1 MRDIF
6 ICHMHK
12 TGFTDPQIPFAG
24 QHITRF
30 IMQFLFLTASS
41 DLTGLALMS
50 KYFFTAGL
58 CMLTVMTLAYLWY
71 TVGTVRLANQLAVE
85 RVRSQS
91 HSKAS
96 KANKS
101 KVAIDG
107 GGVSI
112 MVRSDVVLHEQPDGE
127 KPIALNRNLISIG
140 RIGTILGWFVV
151 FMLFMS
157 QLFRAIVEQHA
168 PWSNLYEF
176 SLSFTFALLLCYLIF
191 EARFH
196 ERVRAWG
203 LYVCLLA
210 VVTVGIAIFLGIT
223 YNMING
229 SQQLIPALQDQPILT
244 VHVSMAIFAYAL
256 FSVSF
261 GAALIVLIQNGE
273 GQRFSWLP
281 SAEAADELA
290 YKAVIVGFPLLALTL
305 ILGAYWANYAW
316 GHYWSWD
323 PKETS
328 ALVTW
333 LIYAIY
339 LHARGI
345 RGWHGKRAAWL
356 LTLGFAATLFTYYG
370 VSFFVPSLH
379 SYARPI

>member
-1 MRDIF
+1 
-6 ICHMHK
+6 
-12 TGFTDPQIPFAG
+12 
-24 QHITRF
+24 
-30 IMQFLFLTASS
+30 MQLLSVTASPA
-41 DLTGLALMS
+41 LAGFAEMS
-50 KYFFTAGL
+50 KYFFTAAL
-58 CMLTVMTLAYLWY
+58 CMLVVMTLAYLWY
-71 TVGTVRLANQLAVE
+71 TVGSARFAKQLAVE
-85 RVRSQS
+85 RARSRSQG
-91 HSKAS
+91 KAS
-96 KANKS
+96 KRGNQAAS
-101 KVAIDG
+101 VG
-107 GGVSI
+107 GGVTTL
-112 MVRSDVVLHEQPDGE
+112 VQDDVVVHEQPDGE
-127 KPIALNRNLISIG
+127 KPIALNRNLVTIG
-140 RIGTILGWFVV
+140 RIGTAVGWFTVV
-151 FMLFMS
+151 MLFMS

-176 SLSFTFALLLCYLIF
+176 SLSFTAALLLCYLIF

-223 YNMING
+223 FNMING
-229 SQQLIPALQDQPILT
+229 STQLIPALQDKPILT

-256 FSVSF
+256 FSVAF
-261 GAALIVLIQNGE
+261 GAALIVLIQGGE
-273 GQRFSWLP
+273 GQRIAWLP
-281 SAEAADELA
+281 SAEAADELG

-333 LIYAIY
+333 LIYAVY

-345 RGWHGKRAAWL
+345 RGWRGKRAAWL

-379 SYARPI
+379 SYAAPM

>member
-1 MRDIF
+1 V
-6 ICHMHK
+6 HK
-12 TGFTDPQIPFAG
+12 TGFIDPKKPVVG
-24 QHITRF
+24 HNNTRF
-30 IMQFLFLTASS
+30 IMQLLSLTASS
-41 DLTGLALMS
+41 ELTGLALMS
-50 KYFFTAGL
+50 KYFFTAAL
-58 CMLTVMTLAYLWY
+58 CMLIVMALSYLWY
-71 TVGTVRLANQLAVE
+71 TIGSVRLANQLAVE
-85 RVRSQS
+85 RGRSQS
-91 HSKAS
+91 RSKAGKAS
-96 KANKS
+96 KSRVAN
-101 KVAIDG
+101 DG
-107 GGVSI
+107 GGVSTL
-112 MVRSDVVLHEQPDGE
+112 VRSDIVLREQPDGE
-127 KPIALNRNLISIG
+127 KPIALNRGLITIG
-140 RIGTILGWFVV
+140 RIGTTLGWFVV

-210 VVTVGIAIFLGIT
+210 VITVGIAIYLGIA
-223 YNMING
+223 YSMING
-229 SQQLIPALQDQPILT
+229 STQLIPALQDKPILT
-244 VHVSMAIFAYAL
+244 IHVSMAIFAYAL

-261 GAALIVLIQNGE
+261 GAALIVLVQDGE
-273 GQRFSWLP
+273 GQRFAWLP
-281 SAEAADELA
+281 SAEAADELG

-333 LIYAIY
+333 LIYAVY

-379 SYARPI
+379 SYATPR

>member
-1 MRDIF
+1 MRSLF
-6 ICHMHK
+6 VYTTK
-12 TGFTDPQIPFAG
+12 TGFIDSYIPVICHAK
-24 QHITRF
+24 TRF
-30 IMQFLFLTASS
+30 IMQLLSLTASAE
-41 DLTGLALMS
+41 LTGLALMS
-50 KYFFTAGL
+50 KYFFTAAL
-58 CMLTVMTLAYLWY
+58 SMLIVMTLAYLWY
-71 TVGTVRLANQLAVE
+71 TIGTVRLAKQVAVE
-85 RVRSQS
+85 RVQSRSRTKS
-91 HSKAS
+91 NKVSKG
-96 KANKS
+96 N
-101 KVAIDG
+101 ITNEG
-107 GGVSI
+107 GGVTTI
-112 MVRSDVVLHEQPDGE
+112 VLSDVVLHDQPDGE
-127 KPIALNRNLISIG
+127 KPIALNRNLIAIG
-140 RIGTILGWFVV
+140 RIGTMLGWFVV
-151 FMLFMS
+151 FMLFMA
-157 QLFRAIVEQHA
+157 QLFRTIVVQHA

-191 EARFH
+191 EALFH
-196 ERVRAWG
+196 ERVHAWG

-210 VVTVGIAIFLGIT
+210 LITIGIAIYLGIT
-223 YNMING
+223 YNMTNG
-229 SQQLIPALQDQPILT
+229 TQQLIPALQDQPILT

-273 GQRFSWLP
+273 GQRFAWLP

-333 LIYAIY
+333 LIYAVY

-345 RGWHGKRAAWL
+345 RGWRGKRIAWL

-379 SYARPI
+379 SYATPR

>member
-1 MRDIF
+1 
-6 ICHMHK
+6 
-12 TGFTDPQIPFAG
+12 
-24 QHITRF
+24 
-30 IMQFLFLTASS
+30 MQFLSLTASS
-41 DLTGLALMS
+41 DLSGLALMS

-58 CMLTVMTLAYLWY
+58 CMLIVMTLAYLWY

-91 HSKAS
+91 RGKASKAS
-96 KANKS
+96 KS
-101 KVAIDG
+101 KVANNG
-107 GGVSI
+107 GGVTTL
-112 MVRSDVVLHEQPDGE
+112 VRSDVVLHEQPDGE
-127 KPIALNRNLISIG
+127 KPIALNRNLITIG

-176 SLSFTFALLLCYLIF
+176 SLSFTLALLLCYLIF

-196 ERVRAWG
+196 ERVRSWG

-210 VVTVGIAIFLGIT
+210 LVTIGIAIYLGVT

-229 SQQLIPALQDQPILT
+229 STQLIPALQDKPILT
-244 VHVSMAIFAYAL
+244 IHVSMAIFAYAL

-261 GAALIVLIQNGE
+261 GAALIVLAQNGE
-273 GQRFSWLP
+273 GQRFAWLP
-281 SAEAADELA
+281 SAEAADELG

-333 LIYAIY
+333 LIYAVY

-356 LTLGFAATLFTYYG
+356 LTLGFATTLFTYYG

-379 SYARPI
+379 SYATPR

>member
-1 MRDIF
+1 MS
-6 ICHMHK
+6 
-12 TGFTDPQIPFAG
+12 
-24 QHITRF
+24 
-30 IMQFLFLTASS
+30 LLTIAASPA
-41 DLTGLALMS
+41 LNGLAVVS
-50 KYFFTAGL
+50 QYCFTAAL
-58 CMLTVMTLAYLWY
+58 CMLAVMTLVYLWY
-71 TVGTVRLANQLAVE
+71 TIGAARLAKQVALE
-85 RVRSQS
+85 SVRS
-91 HSKAS
+91 HGKAS
-96 KANKS
+96 K
-101 KVAIDG
+101 KVAAVS
-107 GGVSI
+107 GGVATL
-112 MVRSDVVLHEQPDGE
+112 VKSDVILNEQADGE
-127 KPIALNRNLISIG
+127 KPIALNRGLLSIG
-140 RIGTILGWFVV
+140 RIGTLIGWFTV
-151 FMLFMS
+151 FALFMS
-157 QLFRAIVEQHA
+157 LLFRAIVEQHA

-176 SLSFTFALLLCYLIF
+176 SMSFTTALLLCYLIF
-191 EARFH
+191 EAIFH

-210 VVTVGIAIFLGIT
+210 VITLGIAIYLGIAF
-223 YNMING
+223 NMIND
-229 SQQLIPALQDQPILT
+229 SAQLIPALQDKPILA

-256 FSVSF
+256 FSVAF
-261 GAALIVLIQNGE
+261 GAGLIMLVQGGE

-328 ALVTW
+328 ALITW
-333 LIYAIY
+333 LIYAVY

-345 RGWHGKRAAWL
+345 RGWRGKRIAWL

-379 SYARPI
+379 SYATPQ

>member
-1 MRDIF
+1 
-6 ICHMHK
+6 
-12 TGFTDPQIPFAG
+12 
-24 QHITRF
+24 
-30 IMQFLFLTASS
+30 MQLLSVTASP
-41 DLTGLALMS
+41 GLAGPALMS
-50 KYFFTAGL
+50 KYFFTASL
-58 CMLTVMTLAYLWY
+58 CMLIVMTLVYLWY
-71 TVGTVRLANQLAVE
+71 TIGSARLAKQLAVE
-85 RVRSQS
+85 RARSQS
-91 HSKAS
+91 RSKAS
-96 KANKS
+96 KTKAAS
-101 KVAIDG
+101 EG
-107 GGVSI
+107 GGVTTL
-112 MVRSDVVLHEQPDGE
+112 VRSDVVLHEQPDGE
-127 KPIALNRNLISIG
+127 KPIALDRHLITIG
-140 RIGTILGWFVV
+140 RIGTTLGWFAA

-157 QLFRAIVEQHA
+157 QVFRAIVEQHA

-176 SLSFTFALLLCYLIF
+176 SLSFTTALLLCYLIF
-191 EARFH
+191 EARFR

-210 VVTVGIAIFLGIT
+210 VVTIGIAIFLGVT
-223 YNMING
+223 YDLING
-229 SQQLIPALQDQPILT
+229 SAQLIPALQDKPILT
-244 VHVSMAIFAYAL
+244 IHVSMAIFAYAL

-261 GAALIVLIQNGE
+261 GAALIVLAQDGE
-273 GQRFSWLP
+273 GQRFTWLP
-281 SAEAADELA
+281 SAEAADELG

-356 LTLGFAATLFTYYG
+356 LTLGFVATLFTYYG

-379 SYARPI
+379 SYAIPQ

>member
-1 MRDIF
+1 
-6 ICHMHK
+6 
-12 TGFTDPQIPFAG
+12 
-24 QHITRF
+24 
-30 IMQFLFLTASS
+30 MQFLSVTDSA
-41 DLTGLALMS
+41 GLSALATMS
-50 KYFFTAGL
+50 KYFFTVAV
-58 CMLTVMTLAYLWY
+58 CMLVVMTLVYLWY
-71 TVGTVRLANQLAVE
+71 TVGSARLAKQLSVE
-85 RVRSQS
+85 QVRSQS
-91 HSKAS
+91 RSKGS
-96 KANKS
+96 KTGKS
-101 KVAIDG
+101 TAAGVG
-107 GGVSI
+107 GSVTTL
-112 MVRSDVVLHEQPDGE
+112 VRDDVVVHEQPDGE
-127 KPIALNRNLISIG
+127 RPIALNRNLIAIG
-140 RIGTILGWFVV
+140 RVGTILGWFIV

-157 QLFRAIVEQHA
+157 QLFRAIIVQHA

-203 LYVCLLA
+203 LYVCLLS
-210 VVTVGIAIFLGIT
+210 VVTLGIAIYLGIT

-229 SQQLIPALQDQPILT
+229 TTQLIPALQDKPILT

-256 FSVSF
+256 FSVAF
-261 GAALIVLIQNGE
+261 GAGLIVLVQDGE
-273 GQRFSWLP
+273 GQRIRWLP
-281 SAEAADELA
+281 SAEAADELG

-333 LIYAIY
+333 LIYAVY

-379 SYARPI
+379 SYATPR

>member
-1 MRDIF
+1 
-6 ICHMHK
+6 
-12 TGFTDPQIPFAG
+12 
-24 QHITRF
+24 
-30 IMQFLFLTASS
+30 MQLLSSVTASP
-41 DLTGLALMS
+41 GLAGLAVMS
-50 KYFFTAGL
+50 KYFFTASLG
-58 CMLTVMTLAYLWY
+58 MLIVMTLAYLWY
-71 TVGTVRLANQLAVE
+71 TVGSARLAKQLAVE
-85 RVRSQS
+85 RARSQS
-91 HSKAS
+91 RSKTS
-96 KANKS
+96 KNKA
-101 KVAIDG
+101 VGEG
-107 GGVSI
+107 GGVTTL
-112 MVRSDVVLHEQPDGE
+112 VRSDVVLHEQPDGE
-127 KPIALNRNLISIG
+127 KPIALNRNLITIG
-140 RIGTILGWFVV
+140 RIGTTLGWFAV

-157 QLFRAIVEQHA
+157 QVFRAIVEQHA

-176 SLSFTFALLLCYLIF
+176 SLSFTTALLLCYLIF

-210 VVTVGIAIFLGIT
+210 VVTIGIAIFLGIT
-223 YNMING
+223 YDLING
-229 SQQLIPALQDQPILT
+229 SAQLIPALQDKPILT
-244 VHVSMAIFAYAL
+244 IHVSMAIFAYAL
-256 FSVSF
+256 FSISF
-261 GAALIVLIQNGE
+261 GAALIVLAQGGE
-273 GQRFSWLP
+273 GQRFTWLP
-281 SAEAADELA
+281 SAEAADELG

-379 SYARPI
+379 SYAIPQ

>member
-1 MRDIF
+1 
-6 ICHMHK
+6 
-12 TGFTDPQIPFAG
+12 
-24 QHITRF
+24 
-30 IMQFLFLTASS
+30 MQLLSITASS
-41 DLTGLALMS
+41 ELTGLALMS
-50 KYFFTAGL
+50 KYFFTAAL
-58 CMLTVMTLAYLWY
+58 CMLIVMALAYLWY
-71 TVGTVRLANQLAVE
+71 TIGSVRLANQLAVE

-91 HSKAS
+91 RGKGSKAS
-96 KANKS
+96 KS
-101 KVAIDG
+101 GVASDS
-107 GGVSI
+107 GGVSTL
-112 MVRSDVVLHEQPDGE
+112 VRSDVVLHEQPDGE
-127 KPIALNRNLISIG
+127 KPIALNRGLITIG
-140 RIGTILGWFVV
+140 RIGTTLGWFVV

-210 VVTVGIAIFLGIT
+210 VITVGIAIYLGIT
-223 YNMING
+223 YDMING
-229 SQQLIPALQDQPILT
+229 STQLIPALQDKPILT
-244 VHVSMAIFAYAL
+244 IHVSMAIFAYAL

-261 GAALIVLIQNGE
+261 GAALIVLVQDGE
-273 GQRFSWLP
+273 GQRFAWLP
-281 SAEAADELA
+281 SAEAADELG
-290 YKAVIVGFPLLALTL
+290 YKAVIVGFTLLALTL

-333 LIYAIY
+333 LIYAVY

-379 SYARPI
+379 SYATPK